1 MKKFVQL
8 TSLLLTAA
16 MLFALCACG
25 LPRIGR
31 KIESIPAVQQSAE
44 KTPDPTAAPVEED
57 KSAEYEAALAMMV
70 DEDFEGAAAAFEALG
85 DYKDSADRAAQAREK
100 QQENR
105 YQDAVA
111 LMEAGEIREAF
122 AAFNTMPGYKDADE
136 RMAQLQDLV
145 AMQDDLAGAKERDI
159 VTFGTFE
166 QDNKSET
173 TSEPIEWIVIG
184 KENDRLTLLSL
195 YILVCGPYHEERV
208 DITWEDSALRHW
220 LNDEFISA
228 AFSGDERNLL
238 VLTTIPPHANPRYPY
253 DFQNNPITPGNETND
268 RVWILSEEE
277 AKALPA
283 SILKAESTKYAKS
296 GGFGLSSGGTYY
308 YSIVD
313 PTAGVWMDYQG
324 TTQREETYVD
334 YSTNWWL
341 RTPGDLQRKSMYV
354 SSAGKLMYEGYYVNM
369 QQFGI
374 RPVICVKVG

>member
-1 MKKFVQL
+1 MKKFVQI
-8 TSLLLTAA
+8 TSMLLMAV
-16 MLFALCACG
+16 MLFSLCACG
-25 LPRIGR
+25 LGNIGKIK
-31 KIESIPAVQQSAE
+31 KIETIPTIQQTTVETPAPAPAVDE
-44 KTPDPTAAPVEED
+44 KAG
-57 KSAEYEAALAMMV
+57 SYEAALAMMV
-70 DEDFEGAAAAFEALG
+70 DEDYEGAAAAFEALG
-85 DYKDSADRAAQAREK
+85 DYKDSAERAAQAREK
-100 QQENR
+100 MQDNR
-105 YQDAVA
+105 YQEAVA

-122 AAFNTMPGYKDADE
+122 AAFNTMPGYKDVDE

-145 AMQDDLAGAKERDI
+145 AMQDELAGAKERDI

-166 QDNKSET
+166 QDNKRET
-173 TSEPIEWIVIG
+173 ESEPIEWIVIG
-184 KENDRLTLLSL
+184 KEDDSLTLLSL
-195 YILVCGPYHEERV
+195 YVLVCGPYHEERS

-238 VLTTIPPHANPRYPY
+238 VLTTVPPHGNPKYPY

-296 GGFGLSSGGTYY
+296 GGFGLSSGGSYHF
-308 YSIVD
+308 SLVD
-313 PTAGVWMDYQG
+313 PTVGWWADNQG
-324 TTQREETYVD
+324 TMQREETYVD

-341 RTPGDLQRKSMYV
+341 RTPGDLQRKAMYV